1 MDIGIVI
8 SVQSQ
13 LQTLIGNF
21 AIESA
26 QTFEIANIYR

>member
-1 MDIGIVI
+1 MDTGIVI

-13 LQTLIGNF
+13 LQIFIGKF
-21 AIESA
+21 AVEIA